1 MKQIALRM
9 AAVAP
14 YMRFITA
21 DDSLKNVD
29 GFSNPNSEIMD
40 EIRKEE
46 EEREREEKKNAA
58 KIQLQIDTF
67 EQELAAI
74 ELRQARAK
82 EEAKTKAL
90 KARTDENEKY
100 MAGGKDT
107 EDHKKAIAAIEE
119 EYANNV
125 RKADTEFN
133 KAYQNLKAKNPMG
146 YSRSSRSCRW

>member
-1 MKQIALRM
+1 MKTNCIKKVV
-9 AAVAP
+9 VAP
-14 YMRFITA
+14 YMNCITV
-21 DDSLKNVD
+21 DDSLKGVD

-40 EIRKEE
+40 EIKKEE

-119 EYANNV
+119 EYAKNI
-125 RKADTEFN
+125 RKADDEFT